1 MASNLILDRIVRANR
16 DLQRVLEPI
25 AFARGDVIGAQG
37 DTVRFAVFPHAGLLS
52 MVVPLPDGEQVEAAV
67 VGCQAAVGMG
77 AAFGSHAHVN
87 TAFGQIAGNG
97 YAVPIQALRNALDGD
112 PELTKLIFS
121 HEQYLLAQAQQ
132 TAACNARH
140 PVVHRLANWLL
151 RVHDAT
157 GATELKLTQE
167 YVSQMLGVQRAT
179 VTGVAG
185 HLQESGLISYRRGNI
200 KLLNVSELEQESC
213 GCFRILREQ
222 QSLLLAS
229 KPATCGDVVA
239 NGVPAT
245 GGA

>member
-1 MASNLILDRIVRANR
+1 MGSNLILDRIVRSNH
-16 DLQRVLEPI
+16 DLRRMLEPI
-25 AFARGDVIGAQG
+25 AFAHGDVIGAQG
-37 DTVRFAVFPHAGLLS
+37 DTVRFAVFPHAGLVS

-67 VGCQAAVGMG
+67 IGCQAAVGVG
-77 AAFGSHAHVN
+77 AAFGSRSHVN
-87 TAFGQIAGNG
+87 TAFGQIAGHG
-97 YAVPIQALRNALDGD
+97 YALPIQALRNALDGD

-132 TAACNARH
+132 TAARNARH

-185 HLQESGLISYRRGNI
+185 HLQEAGLISYRRGNI
-200 KLLNVSELEQESC
+200 KLLDISELEQKSC

-222 QSLLLAS
+222 HAVLLAA
-229 KPATCGDVVA
+229 KPATCSDLVA
-239 NGVPAT
+239 NGAPAT